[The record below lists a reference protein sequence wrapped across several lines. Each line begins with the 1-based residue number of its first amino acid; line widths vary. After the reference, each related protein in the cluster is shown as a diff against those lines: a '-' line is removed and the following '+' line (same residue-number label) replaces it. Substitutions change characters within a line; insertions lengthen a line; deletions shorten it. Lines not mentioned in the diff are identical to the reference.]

1 MAAGGVFCGR
11 SCLNPAPEAFFGRRA
26 YTGSFRPALMPLAKW
41 THDMIRTGLL
51 ALVFF
56 ALLRI
61 AAKRFGSEV
70 PGLQAA
76 VNGSVG
82 S

>member
-1 MAAGGVFCGR
+1 
-11 SCLNPAPEAFFGRRA
+11 
-26 YTGSFRPALMPLAKW
+26 
-41 THDMIRTGLL
+41 MIRVTLL
-51 ALVFF
+51 ALVGF

-82 S
+82 N

>member
-1 MAAGGVFCGR
+1 
-11 SCLNPAPEAFFGRRA
+11 
-26 YTGSFRPALMPLAKW
+26 
-41 THDMIRTGLL
+41 MIRTGLL